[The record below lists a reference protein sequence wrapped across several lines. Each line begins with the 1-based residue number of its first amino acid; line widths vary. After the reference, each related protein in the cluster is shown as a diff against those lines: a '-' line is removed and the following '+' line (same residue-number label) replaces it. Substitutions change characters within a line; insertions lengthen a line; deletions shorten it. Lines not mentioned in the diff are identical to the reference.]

1 MFAFLIGCFVGC
13 AFGVLIIG
21 LLNIARDERD
31 ERRK

>member
-1 MFAFLIGCFVGC
+1 MLAFLIGCFVGC

-21 LLNIARDERD
+21 LLNMARDERD